1 MKKNNIENGW
11 IQITDR
17 CNLKC
22 QYCYMDAN
30 KDNRDISLDQF
41 KEIVKKFKVLG
52 IRNVMLSGGEP
63 CLHAELT
70 KMIDYLHANQLGCG
84 LVTNGTELSLQLV
97 QCLERNGVSV
107 QVSVDSVDKENYI
120 QSRGIDRL
128 DSVLHNIKQM
138 LKYDIPISLS
148 NTLNDF
154 TVPRIRQVVEFAM
167 KNSIHT
173 LHFCFLIPS
182 ERCKKNGVLFSS
194 ITDALNELYHLQ
206 LENFMNIQIGV
217 IESYVRYVGGD
228 QGQDY
233 FCNSMAGKNIEVL
246 PNGDIYQCGALES
259 SMNHV
264 NTPNIYKLSGDE
276 LKVMLDSSMKRIGV
290 DCLEGC
296 ISCDIKGICKGGC
309 RAIPYQIL
317 GDIMEVQPLCAELH
331 KFING
336 IIEDYKR
343 GVLDNYLNYLKF
355 VDNCQ
360 GKSRHCLRYF

>member
-138 LKYDIPISLS
+138 LKYDIPISL
-148 NTLNDF
+148 
-154 TVPRIRQVVEFAM
+154 
-167 KNSIHT
+167 
-173 LHFCFLIPS
+173 
-182 ERCKKNGVLFSS
+182 
-194 ITDALNELYHLQ
+194 
-206 LENFMNIQIGV
+206 
-217 IESYVRYVGGD
+217 
-228 QGQDY
+228 
-233 FCNSMAGKNIEVL
+233 
-246 PNGDIYQCGALES
+246 
-259 SMNHV
+259 
-264 NTPNIYKLSGDE
+264 
-276 LKVMLDSSMKRIGV
+276 
-290 DCLEGC
+290 
-296 ISCDIKGICKGGC
+296 
-309 RAIPYQIL
+309 
-317 GDIMEVQPLCAELH
+317 
-331 KFING
+331 
-336 IIEDYKR
+336 
-343 GVLDNYLNYLKF
+343 
-355 VDNCQ
+355 
-360 GKSRHCLRYF
+360 